1 MEERQRYR
9 EVLAI
14 NRAIAGAEDYGEVL
28 RLVVERTAA
37 FTGASACVLVLSQED
52 GLARVVRSVGIDPA
66 KAAQLAVP
74 LTERI
79 DHELCA
85 LLGFHATDRFVGVPV
100 IGKEGLMGILA
111 VYRDESP
118 AVDGVPDDQRV
129 AEFDE
134 ELISAFA
141 DQAAIALDGAER
153 ARRLG
158 NKEALRQSEER
169 LRALADSIPQLSWT
183 AQPDG
188 AITWYNRRWYEFTGT
203 TAEQMEGSGWQSV
216 HDPATLPE
224 VLRRWREAIA
234 AGTALDMEYPL
245 RGADGK
251 YRRFLTRAFP
261 LKDSRGNVTQWFGT
275 NTDVTELVEAQEAL
289 READRHKT
297 DFLGMLSHEL
307 RNPLAPIRSSLY
319 LLDRV
324 PADSEQAMHAKEVI
338 RRQTEH
344 LNRLIDDLLDVT
356 RISRGKIEL
365 DRRKVDVRESLRRIC
380 DDHQTL
386 FQGRGIELRVEMAS
400 GPVWVEAD
408 ETRLT
413 QLVGNLLQNAAK
425 FSHEGGAI
433 TASLGSA
440 DGHAVLRVRDDGI
453 GIAPDLLPRVF
464 EQFVQAA
471 SGLARPKGGLGLGL
485 ALVKGIAEL
494 HGGSVSARSEGL
506 GRGSEFVVELPLAL
520 PPGPT
525 APARF
530 PARLPAPVAG
540 ATEVLI
546 IDDNVD
552 AAQSIAEVLE
562 LDGHRVHVAT
572 DGLSGIMKAHELKP
586 DVVLCDIGLPDVDG
600 YEVAR
605 ALRADDGLRSTRL
618 IALSGYAQA
627 EDRRRAKEAGFDA
640 HLAKPASLEALL
652 AAVTGR
658 DRPAAAQPPL
668 ESPGADL

>member
-1 MEERQRYR
+1 MKERQRYR

-52 GLARVVRSVGIDPA
+52 GLARVVRSIGIDPA

-79 DHELCA
+79 DRELCK
-85 LLGFHATDRFVGVPV
+85 LLGFQATDRFVGVPV

-118 AVDGVPDDQRV
+118 AVEGVHDQLSS
-129 AEFDE
+129 AFED

-141 DQAAIALDGAER
+141 DQAAIALDSAER
-153 ARRLG
+153 IRQLG
-158 NKEALRQSEER
+158 NEEAIRQSEER
-169 LRALADSIPQLSWT
+169 LRALADSMPQLSWT

-188 AITWYNRRWYEFTGT
+188 AITWYNRRWYEYTGT
-203 TAEQMEGSGWQSV
+203 TPEQMEGSGWHRV

-224 VLRRWREAIA
+224 VLRRWQESIA
-234 AGTALDMEYPL
+234 TGTALDMEFPL
-245 RGADGK
+245 RGADGR
-251 YRRFLTRAFP
+251 YRRFLTRVFP

-289 READRHKT
+289 READRRKT
-297 DFLGMLSHEL
+297 DFLGILSHEL

-319 LLDRV
+319 LLDRA

-338 RRQTEH
+338 HRQTEH

-365 DRRKVDVRESLRRIC
+365 DRRKVDVRQVLRRIC

-386 FQGRGIELRVEMAS
+386 FRGRGIELRVEMVP

-413 QLVGNLLQNAAK
+413 QLIGNLLQNAAK
-425 FSHEGGAI
+425 FSHEGGII

-440 DGHAVLRVRDDGI
+440 DGQAELRVRDDGI

-494 HGGSVSARSEGL
+494 HGGIVSARSEGL
-506 GRGSEFVVELPLAL
+506 GRGSEFVVKLPLAL
-520 PPGPT
+520 PPEPN
-525 APARF
+525 A
-530 PARLPAPVAG
+530 PARLPAPLPAAG
-540 ATEVLI
+540 TRAIEVLV
-546 IDDNVD
+546 IDDNLD
-552 AAQSIAEVLE
+552 AAESIAEVLKME
-562 LDGHRVHVAT
+562 GHRVHVAT

-605 ALRADDGLRSTRL
+605 ALRADDSLRSTRL

-627 EDRRRAKEAGFDA
+627 EDRRRAREAGFDA

-668 ESPGADL
+668 ESPVADP